1 MILTYVN
8 RLIPKIILILWI
20 IIPKFILNIWIN
32 EKMIIFAKKLTVMIN
47 RILKPIIEQ
56 QFFKGKVIIL
66 LGPRQVGKTT
76 LMEQIKAS
84 LPPVAQPVIWLDCD
98 EPHDRELLTNANSA
112 DLSMV
117 LRDVKTVIIDEAQRT
132 PNIGLTVKLLADKFK
147 EKQVVVTGSSSLE
160 LASKL
165 NEPLTGRKFEYLL
178 LPISTQEIINTD
190 GMLEAIRLL
199 ETRLIYGSY
208 PDILCR
214 TEDVKELLFELA
226 NSYLFKDIYALQE
239 VRKPE
244 LLEKLLVA
252 LAFQIGGEVSFNE
265 LSQIVQ
271 YDVKTVERYIN
282 LLEQCFVIFR
292 LNGLNR
298 NLRNEL
304 KKGKKFYFYDN
315 GIRNAVLQ
323 NFSPINL
330 RQDVGALWEN
340 FFVSE
345 RLKYNMYNRRFVK
358 SYFWRTQQQ
367 QEIDL
372 VEEID
377 GNFYAFELKWNEKR
391 KVVFPENFL
400 KAYNPQEIN
409 VVTPKNYIQFVS

>member
-1 MILTYVN
+1 
-8 RLIPKIILILWI
+8 
-20 IIPKFILNIWIN
+20 
-32 EKMIIFAKKLTVMIN
+32 MIN
-47 RILKPIIEQ
+47 RILQSVIER

-76 LMEQIKAS
+76 LMEQIKAT
-84 LPPVAQPVIWLDCD
+84 LAPIAQPVIWFDCD
-98 EPHDRELLTNANSA
+98 EPNDRELLTNANSA
-112 DLSMV
+112 DLSMT
-117 LRDVKTVIIDEAQRT
+117 LRDAKTIIIDEAQRV

-160 LASKL
+160 LTNKL
-165 NEPLTGRKFEYLL
+165 NESLTGRKFEYLL
-178 LPISTQEIINTD
+178 LPISTQEIVDNS
-190 GMLEAIRLL
+190 GMLEAMRLL
-199 ETRLIYGSY
+199 EARLIYGSY
-208 PDILCR
+208 PDILYR
-214 TEDVKELLFELA
+214 TEDVKELLFELTG
-226 NSYLFKDIYALQE
+226 SYLYKDIFAMQE

-252 LAFQIGGEVSFNE
+252 LAFQIGSEASFNE

-304 KKGKKFYFYDN
+304 KKAKKFYFYDN
-315 GIRNAVLQ
+315 GIRNALLQ
-323 NFSPINL
+323 NFAPLNL

-340 FFVSE
+340 FFISE
-345 RLKYNMYNRRFVK
+345 RLKYNLYNRRFAK

-372 VEEID
+372 VEETD
-377 GNFYAFELKWNEKR
+377 GYFHAFELKWNEKQ
-391 KVVFPENFL
+391 KVNFNENFL
-400 KAYNPQEIN
+400 KAYNPKDVDVI
-409 VVTPKNYIQFVS
+409 TPKNYIQFIS

>member
-1 MILTYVN
+1 MIFRVLQPV
-8 RLIPKIILILWI
+8 IE
-20 IIPKFILNIWIN
+20 
-32 EKMIIFAKKLTVMIN
+32 EK
-47 RILKPIIEQ
+47 
-56 QFFKGKVIIL
+56 FFKGKIIIL

-76 LMEQIKAS
+76 LMEQIKAE
-84 LPPVAQPVIWLDCD
+84 LAPAALPVISLNCD
-98 EPHDRELLTNANSA
+98 EPNDRELLTNANSA
-112 DLSMV
+112 DLSIV
-117 LRDVKTVIIDEAQRT
+117 LREAKTIIIDEAQRV
-132 PNIGLTVKLLADKFK
+132 PNIGLTLKLLADKFK
-147 EKQVVVTGSSSLE
+147 NAQVMVTGSSSLE
-160 LASKL
+160 LANKL

-178 LPISTQEIINTD
+178 LPISTQEIIANNGT
-190 GMLEAIRLL
+190 METARLL

-208 PDILCR
+208 PDILYQ
-214 TEDVKELLFELA
+214 TNSAKELLFELT
-226 NSYLFKDIYALQE
+226 NSYLFKDIFAMQE

-252 LAFQIGGEVSFNE
+252 LALQIGNEVSFNE
-265 LSQIVQ
+265 LAQTVQ
-271 YDVKTVERYIN
+271 SDVKTVERYIN

-298 NLRNEL
+298 NLRSEL
-304 KKGKKFYFYDN
+304 KKAKKFYFYDN

-323 NFSPINL
+323 NFSPLNL
-330 RQDVGALWEN
+330 RQDIGALWEN

-345 RLKYNMYNRRFVK
+345 RLKYNSYNRRFAK

-391 KVVFPENFL
+391 KKNFHEKFL
-400 KAYNPQEIN
+400 KAYNPKKTN
-409 VVTPKNYIQFVS
+409 VITPKTYTEFLS

>member
-1 MILTYVN
+1 MIS
-8 RLIPKIILILWI
+8 RIIQ
-20 IIPKFILNIWIN
+20 P
-32 EKMIIFAKKLTVMIN
+32 V
-47 RILKPIIEQ
+47 IEQ
-56 QFFKGKVIIL
+56 KFFKGKVIVL

-76 LMEQIKAS
+76 LMEQIKAR
-84 LPPVAQPVIWLDCD
+84 LTPDAQPVISFDCD
-98 EPHDRELLTNANSA
+98 EPNDRELLTNANSA

-117 LRDVKTVIIDEAQRT
+117 LREAKTVIIDEAQRV
-132 PNIGLTVKLLADKFK
+132 PDIGLTVKLLADKFK
-147 EKQVVVTGSSSLE
+147 NKQIVVTGSSSLE
-160 LASKL
+160 LANKL

-178 LPISTQEIINTD
+178 LPVSTQEIINNN
-190 GMLEAIRLL
+190 GMMETIRLL
-199 ETRLIYGSY
+199 EARLIYGSY
-208 PDILCR
+208 PDILYR
-214 TEDVKELLFELA
+214 TEDVKELLFELTG
-226 NSYLFKDIYALQE
+226 SYLFKDIFVMQE
-239 VRKPE
+239 MRKPE

-252 LAFQIGGEVSFNE
+252 LAFQIGSEVSFNE
-265 LSQIVQ
+265 LSQLLQ

-315 GIRNAVLQ
+315 GIRNAILQ

-345 RLKYNMYNRRFVK
+345 RLKYNLYHRRFAK

-377 GNFYAFELKWNEKR
+377 GVFFAFEMKWNEKR
-391 KVVFPENFL
+391 KVTFHENFL
-400 KAYNPQEIN
+400 NAYLPKETN
-409 VVTPKNYIQFVS
+409 VITPKNYIQFLS